1 LEAQHQESVYKLKHI
16 HEQELNRQIRENDRL
31 QRLLARQGVAT
42 AVIAESGNFN
52 LRPASSTT
60 TSAYPSSPKRE
71 KAPIYHSLTP
81 QRKPTRDEDTSFI
94 KPLTKTENKVKVEE
108 KREETQMKEGVSKG
122 NNPTGVSSSA
132 SMSRQL
138 NWGGFLEK
146 VKSNIIFD
154 RLSLCSNYYYYH

>member
-1 LEAQHQESVYKLKHI
+1 MEAQHQESVYKLKHI

-94 KPLTKTENKVKVEE
+94 KPINKTENKVKIEE
-108 KREETQMKEGVSKG
+108 KREETQIKEGVSKG
-122 NNPTGVSSSA
+122 NNS

-138 NWGGFLEK
+138 NWGGFLET